1 MPGLVLNFALMRNSQ
16 LIANLKRR
24 AYIRRNPTNRTN
36 TKNQRITIIAGQEY
50 PTIIEAKAKSAQLNI
65 SAYVHRCL
73 EYYDDEAPKPLLI
86 SYKKDIVSQDHQL
99 TVKDEQLATKDQ
111 QIEGLQST
119 LDQSPQLQAL
129 TESRY
134 QAEHQ

>member
-1 MPGLVLNFALMRNSQ
+1 M
-16 LIANLKRR
+16 
-24 AYIRRNPTNRTN
+24 T
-36 TKNQRITIIAGQEY
+36 TK
-50 PTIIEAKAKSAQLNI
+50 
-65 SAYVHRCL
+65 
-73 EYYDDEAPKPLLI
+73 APKPLLI

-111 QIEGLQST
+111 QIERLQST

-134 QAEHQ
+134 QAEHQQLAKIRSRSLFQRLKAFWWRPCNRDALRAVQEQLIRS